1 MAPVTIAENRG
12 RKAMRAGR
20 ALALAAAIVLGISA
34 APPQD
39 NTPFADPGLLFDNA
53 FNSPDG
59 SAIAI
64 GPYRPSFMD
73 RAKVLP
79 GGPHGHGYLQ
89 LADDGVIAWRAA
101 GNIYAQRGTLAFQWR
116 ARTPL
121 GKAPVP
127 IFRVGYGGHTSWDMT
142 WLRVA
147 WNGHGFDAMVTAA
160 SLARVRVS
168 VSLLVSFLL
177 VVWFLFVFVWVVLS

>member
-1 MAPVTIAENRG
+1 MTPVTIAENRG
-12 RKAMRAGR
+12 WKAMRAGR
-20 ALALAAAIVLGISA
+20 ALALAAAIVLGTSA

-39 NTPFADPGLLFDNA
+39 SAPFADPGLLFNNA

-73 RAKVLP
+73 RVKVLP
-79 GGPHGHGYLQ
+79 GGPHGHAYLQ

-101 GNIYAQRGTLAFQWR
+101 GNIYAQPGPLAFQWR

-121 GKAPVP
+121 GKAPFP
-127 IFRVGYGGHTSWDMT
+127 IFRVGYGDRTSGGMT
-142 WLRVA
+142 WLRID
-147 WNGHGFDAMVTAA
+147 WNGHGFAAMVADA
-160 SLARVRVS
+160 SL
-168 VSLLVSFLL
+168 
-177 VVWFLFVFVWVVLS
+177 